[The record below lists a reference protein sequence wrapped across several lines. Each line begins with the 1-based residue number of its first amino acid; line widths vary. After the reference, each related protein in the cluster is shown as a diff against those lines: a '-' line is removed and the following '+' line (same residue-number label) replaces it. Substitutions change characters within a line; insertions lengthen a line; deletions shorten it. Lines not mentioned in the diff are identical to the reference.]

1 MNRECGFV
9 SVSVVT
15 SIIFGILS
23 LVFGSV
29 MIWALVNY
37 NDASNNM
44 RSVVTAEVEK
54 GKKAQSDEDQKKFD
68 EREKEPLKEFVG
80 PNDYGRVSFKYPK
93 TWSVYID
100 KDGTTA
106 KQYVAYFA
114 PEAVPSVQAP
124 GSKFAL
130 RLSILDQSY
139 DNIIQQY
146 AGLVKV
152 GKLRSETISANG
164 FNGQKFEGNIT
175 STIEGTLVVFKI
187 RDKTLTLQTD
197 TPAYR
202 TDFNE
207 KILKDLSFQQ

>member
-1 MNRECGFV
+1 MNRERGFI

-37 NDASNNM
+37 NDASNNL

-54 GKKAQSDEDQKKFD
+54 AKKAQSDADQKKFD
-68 EREKEPLKEFVG
+68 EDEKQPLKEFVG

-100 KDGTTA
+100 KDGLNGG
-106 KQYVAYFA
+106 QYAAYFA
-114 PEAVPSVQAP
+114 PEAVPSVQ
-124 GSKFAL
+124 GTSSKYAL
-130 RLSILDQSY
+130 RLAILDQQY
-139 DNIIQQY
+139 DTVIQQY
-146 AGLVKV
+146 AGLVKS

-175 STIEGTLVVFKI
+175 TNIDGTLVIFKI

-202 TDFNE
+202 TDFND
-207 KILKDLSFQQ
+207 KVLKDLSFQQ